1 MEEVTIYRTLKT
13 FLDKQARDNNL
24 LGEKVS
30 IHGKVLSAEEAIGK
44 PQRQDFPLIKGK
56 EKLLQAEF
64 RGAFGQAFTDSP
76 ASFEGA
82 LRDFLEMP
90 LETNFQKAAFIAVLN
105 AVMRY
110 LGLVEGTIHCKDE
123 EPNECAQKLVDYL
136 RQRFDHPK
144 IALVGFQPALLEFC
158 SREFPVRAVDLNPEN
173 IGKEKYGVLVEDA
186 GLKTQELIEWCDLLL
201 VTGSTLANGTIDH
214 FLGLDKKVVFYGTT
228 IAGAAKVLGLERF
241 CGCAK

>member
-90 LETNFQKAAFIAVLN
+90 QETKILKAAYSAVIN
-105 AVMRY
+105 AVMR
-110 LGLVEGTIHCKDE
+110 
-123 EPNECAQKLVDYL
+123 
-136 RQRFDHPK
+136 
-144 IALVGFQPALLEFC
+144 
-158 SREFPVRAVDLNPEN
+158 
-173 IGKEKYGVLVEDA
+173 
-186 GLKTQELIEWCDLLL
+186 
-201 VTGSTLANGTIDH
+201 
-214 FLGLDKKVVFYGTT
+214 
-228 IAGAAKVLGLERF
+228 
-241 CGCAK
+241 